1 MRSETLITY
10 ADNAD
15 EYEDNADA
23 CAQSVVY
30 VVYIRLYDFFQT
42 HICTYI

>member
-10 ADNAD
+10 AD

-23 CAQSVVY
+23 YAQLAEFY
-30 VVYIRLYDFFQT
+30 ADYISAYTTVFLT
-42 HICTYI
+42 HIYLTV